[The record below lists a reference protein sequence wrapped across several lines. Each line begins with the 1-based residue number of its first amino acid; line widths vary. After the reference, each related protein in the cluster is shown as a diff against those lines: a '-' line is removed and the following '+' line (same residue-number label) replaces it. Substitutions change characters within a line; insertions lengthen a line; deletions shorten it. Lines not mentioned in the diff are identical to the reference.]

1 MRNVNLF
8 LFKSGWL
15 NLLII
20 GVFFSFSSLSAQTT
34 LISPSGNG
42 GFENGSTFVANGW
55 SESSGTNNPW
65 FVGSVIS
72 DGLITGNSAYITND
86 GGTTNAYTPTNNAT
100 NFFWRDV
107 TVPAGETKII
117 LTFNWRQQGEDT
129 WDIWQVFTA
138 PTTVMPSG
146 SNTHPGSGNTN
157 VPSAISGATYLGNGS
172 LISGVQTATYSL
184 PAALAGTTFRLIF
197 SWKNETGGTQPPAAI
212 DNISLISDVPGN
224 FISATSGDWNV
235 GSTWIGGIAP
245 TSLDNATISTGHTV
259 TINASSLA
267 IGNLVVNGIL
277 QYGATPSSFN
287 VNGNLTINAGGSF
300 NVFQG
305 STGKTLSVAGNI
317 TNDGTIDISVGTTT
331 AGNLTLNGT
340 NVQTIGGVGSF
351 NTSVIRNLTCSNTN
365 TSIPNII
372 WNFNNIKVAYNLNL
386 TGARIN
392 LNSNKITFGN
402 SAAGNTLTAPVGSG
416 FLSGGKFSRWWTT
429 AATGTAITAGSD
441 PTNATS
447 RYPFINTLGQ
457 NRAAYIS
464 RAGSIVGN
472 VAGELSV
479 TYIDA
484 NTMTTGLSV
493 SDGAYTITDRY
504 DGSWLVSTES
514 TPYSHAGTHIVV
526 LLAQTAYFPSNGNS
540 RVMNAAA
547 TVGTHQNGT
556 TTPGAQRTGLS
567 TAQLTAGSLY
577 MGINAADVPFLSVAT
592 GNWNDPT
599 KWNKGTV
606 PTCSDVVT
614 ILTGH
619 NITVNSAANVSKN
632 VTINSGG
639 TLTVASGDLT
649 VGCTLNNSA
658 LTNNGTLTVSGGIL
672 NVNGNV
678 VSNLGSTFNQNG
690 GNINIDGND
699 AGVAAN
705 SVASGV
711 ALLQFNQLNSGINL
725 TGGTLTVVD
734 PHANATASNVI
745 GYSNATTGVQTS
757 TTNHTLRLGNGVSTD
772 PGGNVVGFRIDPW
785 TSSAYLSFG
794 NIEING
800 GTGTNRIVSS
810 IYQLA
815 AVGNVT
821 IKANSTLNFASSLIV
836 GGNLS
841 VENTGTFINTG
852 ATTGGLAMALITS
865 NTGSSLTFG
874 PSTIAQSITNDGNI
888 SNLAASPTANLN
900 LFLVVNSNT
909 LGVTLNSP
917 LTVSGTLTLTQG
929 ILNTTSTNILRLG
942 TTTVA
947 GTLSGGSATAYIN
960 GPFARTFA
968 ASRTA
973 SGTYNATT
981 LFPVGKS
988 ATSSYLPIHVDP
1000 TTNAGGP
1007 IIFKGEAFTTNSGT
1021 FGSGVSTLSSTR
1033 WEALPISGSANLT
1046 NSFIRLTDGAILA
1059 SNKILQS
1066 ATASGAYGSIV
1077 PVSTYSAGPPTTLT
1091 TATSILVASYSGYFA
1106 YGDITP
1112 CTVPTNQ
1119 PTGLTFSNLGGAS
1132 LTGTF
1137 TAANSNPSHY
1147 LVVRYPNLASVT
1159 DPVDFTQ
1166 YTLGSTLG
1174 AGMVRG
1180 VLTSPIVT
1188 FNDSGLSPGTTYD
1201 YYIYSYN
1208 NSACNGPV
1216 YLISSPL
1223 KASVTT
1229 CAATTAIPGTPTAS
1243 AVGIT
1248 SFTASWTASSTPGVN
1263 YLIYVATDLG
1273 FTNFVGVYNGLN
1285 VGMLLSTPVTGLSG
1299 NTTYYMRVRAD
1310 LAGCISDPSSILTVT
1325 TECNATTSFPVT
1337 EPFTTYLPSTCWKEG
1352 DLGDLTAGPSV
1363 IASSISS
1370 WTSDGFLNSG
1380 STGAAVINIF
1390 SSADSD
1396 WLISPFYTIPASGY
1410 RVKYNV
1416 GATQFGATTAP
1427 TTPWETDDFVELVV
1441 SNGTTNWTVLKTYN
1455 STNVPSHLGQV
1466 DITDISAYNGQ
1477 TVRFAFRAVEG
1488 ATNGDADIDFFID
1501 NFTIELTPTDAVDWG
1516 NLQFPGS
1523 GTIYTT
1529 NAFDTYGQ
1537 TYEPGVTEGAGQGTG
1552 VLAWLG
1558 YNNADTDPNTWTNWI
1573 PATFNVQV
1581 GNNDEFIGTIPA
1593 NTLTPGTYYYAYRYQ
1608 LSGGPFV
1615 YGGYKASGGGIWDG
1629 SNNVSGVLTVNAC
1642 PSVSASATMTT
1653 ICQNTS
1659 TTISAT
1665 SANPNYTY
1673 QWNPGSLV
1681 GASHLV
1687 SPSSS
1692 TSYVVTAT
1700 DLGIACSST
1709 ASVSVNVVSGPSNVT
1724 ANASPATI
1732 CVGGSTNLLGDA
1744 NPNTVLLSESFESGL
1759 PSGWSVVNGGTGN
1772 NWTFPLSLS
1781 GSARTGTRAAQ
1792 YTYNSLN
1799 PANTWLFTTGQ
1810 NLTAGVTYTI
1820 SSWYRTSSGFPEKLK
1835 VTVGSDA
1842 TILGQTTVIQ
1852 DLGTIQ
1858 TATYTEQTATF
1869 TPVTTGVY
1877 YFAWNAYSDADEF
1890 FINLD
1895 DISITTP
1902 AMLSY
1907 SWTSTPS
1914 GFTSMSQNPTGIAPL
1929 VNTLYNLSVTDSN
1942 TGCANTASVNV
1953 QFATSAIVSSSA
1965 DSGAGTLR
1973 AAIECLGEGGT
1984 ITYDQPTTAATV
1996 LTTPLNITKS
2006 VTIQGLSSA
2015 SRPEITVPAAGV
2027 SIDATKT
2034 LTLQN
2039 VDVKSSGSATFTG
2052 AGDVSITGT
2061 TVGKQ

>member
-42 GFENGSTFVANGW
+42 GFENGATFLANGW

-267 IGNLVVNGIL
+267 IANLIVDGTL
-277 QYGATPSSFN
+277 QYGTTPSSFN
-287 VNGNLTINAGGSF
+287 VNGILTVNTGGTF
-300 NVFQG
+300 NVFQ
-305 STGKTLSVAGNI
+305 STTGKTLNVAGNI
-317 TNDGTIDISVGTTT
+317 TNDGTIDISVGTTS
-331 AGNLTLNGT
+331 AGSLTLNGT
-340 NVQTIGGVGSF
+340 TVQTVGGAGSF
-351 NTSVIRNLTCSNTN
+351 NTNVIRNLTCSNTN
-365 TSIPNII
+365 TSTPNIV
-372 WNFNNIKVAYNLNL
+372 WNFNNVKIANNLNL
-386 TGARIN
+386 TGARIQ
-392 LNSNKITFGN
+392 LNGNKITHGN
-402 SAAGNTLTAPVGSG
+402 GAAVGTLTAPAGTG
-416 FLSGGKFSRWWTT
+416 FLPGGKYARWWTN
-429 AATGTAITAGSD
+429 AQTGTTITAGSD
-441 PTNATS
+441 PANTAGTALS
-447 RYPFINTLGQ
+447 RYPFLNSTGQ
-457 NRAAYIS
+457 NRAMYIS
-464 RAGSIVGN
+464 RSSSTTTGN
-472 VAGELSV
+472 TAGELAV
-479 TYIDA
+479 VYNDA
-484 NTMTTGLSV
+484 ATMTTGLTV
-493 SDGAYTITDRY
+493 MDGAYTITDRY
-504 DGSWLVSTES
+504 DGNWTITAEAGYVYVS
-514 TPYSHAGTHIVV
+514 GTHLVN
-526 LLAQTAYFPSNGNS
+526 LQATNAYFPANGNS

-556 TTPGAQRTGLS
+556 TTPGAQRTSLS

-649 VGCTLNNSA
+649 VGCTLNNNA
-658 LTNNGTLTVSGGIL
+658 LTNNGTLSVSGGTL
-672 NVNGNV
+672 NVNGNIIC
-678 VSNLGSTFNQNG
+678 SSGSTFNHSSG
-690 GNINIDGND
+690 DINVDGND
-699 AGVAAN
+699 NGNATN
-705 SVASGV
+705 SVASGTSIV
-711 ALLQFNQLNSGINL
+711 QLNSQNINW
-725 TGGTLTVVD
+725 TGGTLTIID
-734 PHANATASNVI
+734 PHANSTASNSFAYNNSTAHVNVTTGHTI
-745 GYSNATTGVQTS
+745 RFGDGISTQSGGNATNGFRL
-757 TTNHTLRLGNGVSTD
+757 TTWVGSNRISFN
-772 PGGNVVGFRIDPW
+772 NVVINTGLGTNRYV
-785 TSSAYLSFG
+785 TSQYSFG
-794 NIEING
+794 ING
-800 GTGTNRIVSS
+800 GLTINADSEFRPGTIV
-810 IYQLA
+810 YCN
-815 AVGNVT
+815 GNLT
-821 IKANSTLNFASSLIV
+821 NNGTATLTSTLILASFLSGTETASS
-836 GGNLS
+836 S
-841 VENTGTFINTG
+841 
-852 ATTGGLAMALITS
+852 
-865 NTGSSLTFG
+865 
-874 PSTIAQSITNDGNI
+874 AQSISGIGTFR
-888 SNLAASPTANLN
+888 NLASSPTANTTSFTIN
-900 LFLVVNSNT
+900 NNNAA
-909 LGVTLNSP
+909 GITLNIP
-917 LTVSGTLTLTQG
+917 LSVSGTLTLTLG
-929 ILNTTSTNILRLG
+929 VVNTTSTNILSLG
-942 TTTVA
+942 TATVA

-1007 IIFKGEAFTTNSGT
+1007 TIFKGEAFTSNSGT

-1066 ATASGAYGSIV
+1066 ATASGAYGSIA
-1077 PVSTYSAGPPTTLT
+1077 PVSTYSAGPPATLT
-1091 TATSILVASYSGYFA
+1091 TATSLLVASYNGYFA

-1137 TAANSNPSHY
+1137 TAATSNPSHY
-1147 LVVRYPNLASVT
+1147 LVVRYPNLATVT

-1166 YTLGSTLG
+1166 YTLGTTLG
-1174 AGMVRG
+1174 AGIVIG

-1229 CAATTAIPGTPTAS
+1229 CAATTAIPGTPAAS
-1243 AVGIT
+1243 AIGIS
-1248 SFTASWTASSTPGVN
+1248 SFTASWIASSTPGVN

-1285 VGMLLSTPVTGLSG
+1285 VGMILSTPVTGLSG
-1299 NTTYYMRVRAD
+1299 NTTYYVRVRAD

-1325 TECNATTSFPVT
+1325 TECNSTTSFPVT

-1352 DLGDLTAGPSV
+1352 DLGNLTVGPS
-1363 IASSISS
+1363 IISATTSS
-1370 WTSDGFLNSG
+1370 WIADGFLNVGTS
-1380 STGAAVINIF
+1380 GAAKINIDAA
-1390 SSADSD
+1390 SDND
-1396 WLISPFYTIPASGY
+1396 WLISPFFTIPASGY
-1410 RVKYNV
+1410 RIKYDV
-1416 GATQFGATTAP
+1416 GATQWNATTAP
-1427 TTPWETDDFVELVV
+1427 TTPWEADDFVELVV
-1441 SNGTTNWTVLKTYN
+1441 STGTTNWTVLKTYN
-1455 STNVPSHLGQV
+1455 STNVPSHLGQLDV
-1466 DITDISAYNGQ
+1466 IDISAYNGQ
-1477 TVRFAFRAVEG
+1477 TVRFAFRGVEG
-1488 ATNGDADIDFFID
+1488 ASDGAADIDFFID
-1501 NFTIELTPTDAVDWG
+1501 NFVIELAPTDAVDWG

-1523 GTIYTT
+1523 GAIYST

-1558 YNNADTDPNTWTNWI
+1558 YNTADTDPNTWTNWI

-1581 GNNDEFIGTIPA
+1581 VNNDEFIGTIPE

-1659 TTISAT
+1659 TTISAS

-1700 DLGIACSST
+1700 DLGIACTST
-1709 ASVSVNVVSGPSNVT
+1709 ASVSVNVVPGPSNVT

-1772 NWTFPLSLS
+1772 NWTFSSSPT
-1781 GSARTGTRAAQ
+1781 GGARTGTRVAQ
-1792 YTYNSLN
+1792 YLYNSSN
-1799 PANTWLFTTGQ
+1799 DANTWLFTSPV

-1820 SSWYRTSSGFPEKLK
+1820 ASWYKTFGAFYPEKLK
-1835 VTVGSDA
+1835 VTVGNA
-1842 TILGQTTVIQ
+1842 PNIAAQTTTII
-1852 DLGTIQ
+1852 DLGTI
-1858 TATYTEQTATF
+1858 TNDVFLEQSNSF
-1869 TPVTTGVY
+1869 TPLISGTY
-1877 YFAWNAYSDADEF
+1877 YFAWNAYSDADQF
-1890 FINLD
+1890 YINVD

-1902 AMLSY
+1902 AILSY

-2039 VDVKSSGSATFTG
+2039 VDVKSSGTATFSG

>member
-42 GFENGSTFVANGW
+42 GFENGATPALNNWTAVNSSTDNWIVNTGAGV
-55 SESSGTNNPW
+55 SAGTNA
-65 FVGSVIS
+65 
-72 DGLITGNSAYITND
+72 AYITS
-86 GGTTNAYTPTNNAT
+86 TPMGAMDWTYSQ
-100 NFFWRDV
+100 FSVVQHLYYDV
-107 TVPAGETKII
+107 TIPVGEPIVTLQFK
-117 LTFNWRQQGEDT
+117 WKVGGEGATTSD
-129 WDIWQVFTA
+129 WDNMRVHWGLASAVTPVA
-138 PTTVMPSG
+138 NTSLASG
-146 SNTHPGSGNTN
+146 FRISGPGANNGMYKLNSASYNAETIVVSGVPGS
-157 VPSAISGATYLGNGS
+157 TY
-172 LISGVQTATYSL
+172 
-184 PAALAGTTFRLIF
+184 RLVF
-197 SWKNETGGTQPPAAI
+197 SWKSDGSDIVNPPAAI
-212 DNISLISDVPGN
+212 DEVSLVSSAPGN
-224 FISATSGDWNV
+224 FVSTATGDWNV
-235 GSTWIGGIAP
+235 GSTWVGGVAP
-245 TSLDNATISTGHTV
+245 TSLDNATISTGNTV

-267 IGNLVVNGIL
+267 ISNLIVNGTL
-277 QYGATPSSFN
+277 QYGSTPSSFN
-287 VNGNLTINAGGSF
+287 VNGNLTVNTGGTF

-305 STGKTLSVAGNI
+305 TTGKTLNVAGNI

-331 AGNLTLNGT
+331 AGSLTLNGT
-340 NVQTIGGVGSF
+340 IVQTIGGAGSF

-365 TSIPNII
+365 ISTPNII
-372 WNFNNIKVAYNLNL
+372 WNFNNVKIANNLNL
-386 TGARIN
+386 TGARIQ
-392 LNSNKITFGN
+392 LNGNKITHGN
-402 SAAGNTLTAPVGSG
+402 GAAVGTLTAPAGTG
-416 FLSGGKFSRWWTT
+416 FLPGGKYSRWWTN
-429 AATGTAITAGSD
+429 AQTGTTITAGSD
-441 PTNATS
+441 PANTAGSALS
-447 RYPFINTLGQ
+447 RYPFLNATGQ
-457 NRAAYIS
+457 NRAMYIS
-464 RAGSIVGN
+464 RSSSTTTGN
-472 VAGELSV
+472 TAGELAV
-479 TYIDA
+479 VYNDA
-484 NTMTTGLSV
+484 ATMTTGLTV
-493 SDGAYTITDRY
+493 MDGAYTITDRY
-504 DGSWLVSTES
+504 DGNWTITAEAGYVYVS
-514 TPYSHAGTHIVV
+514 GTHLVN
-526 LLAQTAYFPSNGNS
+526 LQATNAYFPANGNS

-592 GNWNDPT
+592 GDWNDPT

-649 VGCTLNNSA
+649 VGCTLNNNT
-658 LTNNGTLTVSGGIL
+658 LTNSGTLTVNGGTL

-678 VSNLGSTFNQNG
+678 VISSGSTFNQNG
-690 GNINIDGND
+690 GNINIDGNG
-699 AGVAAN
+699 GVSGTN
-705 SVASGV
+705 VASGTAILQINSPNGSV
-711 ALLQFNQLNSGINL
+711 TNGTITIIDPNYNTSGKAVDYNVTTTPLLW
-725 TGGTLTVVD
+725 GT
-734 PHANATASNVI
+734 A
-745 GYSNATTGVQTS
+745 
-757 TTNHTLRLGNGVSTD
+757 HTLRIGNGISSEATLNTNGFILESYTGTGRLTYGNLQIS
-772 PGGNVVGFRIDPW
+772 GGNTANRHTSLGAWSIVVSGILTVDASSEIRLNSSSTSPVFAGDILNNGTITSTVTNILA
-785 TSSAYLSFG
+785 TSSG
-794 NIEING
+794 NS
-800 GTGTNRIVSS
+800 IV
-810 IYQLA
+810 
-815 AVGNVT
+815 VNP
-821 IKANSTLNFASSLIV
+821 N
-836 GGNLS
+836 
-841 VENTGTFINTG
+841 
-852 ATTGGLAMALITS
+852 
-865 NTGSSLTFG
+865 
-874 PSTIAQSITNDGNI
+874 AQSISGSGTFR
-888 SNLAASPTANLN
+888 NLVTSSTAGMTSLTIN
-900 LFLVVNSNT
+900 NSNST
-909 LGVTLNSP
+909 GVTLNVP
-917 LTVSGTLTLTQG
+917 LSISSTLTLTQG
-929 ILNTTSTNILRLG
+929 VVNTTSTNILSLG
-942 TTTVA
+942 TATAA

-1066 ATASGAYGSIV
+1066 ATASGAYGSIA
-1077 PVSTYSAGPPTTLT
+1077 PVSTYSAGPPATLT
-1091 TATSILVASYSGYFA
+1091 TATSLPTASYSGYFA

-1137 TAANSNPSHY
+1137 TAATSNPSHY
-1147 LVVRYPNLASVT
+1147 LVVRYPNLATVT

-1166 YTLGSTLG
+1166 YTLGTALG
-1174 AGMVRG
+1174 AGMVIG

-1310 LAGCISDPSSILTVT
+1310 LGGCISDPSSILTVT

-1380 STGAAVINIF
+1380 TTGAAVINIF
-1390 SSADSD
+1390 SSEDSD

-1427 TTPWETDDFVELVV
+1427 TSPWEADDFVELVV
-1441 SNGTTNWTVLKTYN
+1441 STGTTNWTVLKTYN

-1529 NAFDTYGQ
+1529 NAFETYGQ

-1558 YNNADTDPNTWTNWI
+1558 YNNSDTNPNTWTNWI

-1615 YGGYKASGGGIWDG
+1615 YGGYRSSGGGIWDG
-1629 SNNVSGVLTVNAC
+1629 ANNLSGVLTVNAC

-1665 SANPNYTY
+1665 SANTNYTY

-1687 SPSSS
+1687 SPPSS

-1700 DLGIACSST
+1700 DLGIACTST
-1709 ASVSVNVVSGPSNVT
+1709 ASVSVNVVSGPSGVT

-1732 CVGGSTNLLGDA
+1732 CVGASTNLLGDA

-1759 PSGWSVVNGGTGN
+1759 PSGWTVVNGGTGN

-1792 YTYNSLN
+1792 YLYNSTN

-1835 VTVGSDA
+1835 VTVGSNA

-1907 SWTSTPS
+1907 NWTSTPS

-1953 QFATSAIVSSSA
+1953 QFATSAIVSSSS

-1984 ITYDQPTTAATV
+1984 ITYDQPTTAATI

-2039 VDVKSSGSATFTG
+2039 VDVKSSGTATFSG